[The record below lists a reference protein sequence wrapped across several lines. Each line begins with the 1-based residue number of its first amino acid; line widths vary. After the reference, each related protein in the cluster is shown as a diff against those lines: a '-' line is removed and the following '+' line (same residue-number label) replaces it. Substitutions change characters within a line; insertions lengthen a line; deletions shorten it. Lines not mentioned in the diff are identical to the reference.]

1 MVWLVSLLLLQADS
15 RTALM
20 LEGLSGSQEMF
31 ATAAAVLECCVSR
44 GLLFPECKGIA
55 DLRQTLEE
63 TLRHLLKSLK
73 MDIVKSWSYG
83 PPGFHL

>member
-63 TLRHLLKSLK
+63 TLRLLKSLK